1 MDNLFNNEMYYEK
14 LDSDKIL
21 EYINKLQTVVVE
33 VLNEKDNYDIKYINV
48 GIKTV
53 LHIMYIIFINTKN
66 IDVTS
71 YYGKTSMT
79 YYFEFI
85 NQISSKNT
93 NDYIN
98 MTLQDAIIFVYK
110 KTIFNL
116 NSDYKNNNNNYNDD
130 IILKQIFTINDIIN
144 MLHIYNNYS
153 PIKYKNI
160 IEKIITISNNVDIY
174 VVKQIIS
181 LLIDNNINIIKIFN
195 FVNTLSKKKKII
207 INNSNIYKYNYNNYN
222 VKSYLE
228 DILST

>member
-14 LDSDKIL
+14 IDSDKIL

-33 VLNEKDNYDIKYINV
+33 VLNEKDNYGIKYINV

>member
-33 VLNEKDNYDIKYINV
+33 VLNEKDNYGIKYINV

>member
-1 MDNLFNNEMYYEK
+1 MDNLFNDEMYYEK

-33 VLNEKDNYDIKYINV
+33 VFNEKDNYGIKYINV

-66 IDVTS
+66 IDITS

-85 NQISSKNT
+85 NQISSKNA

-116 NSDYKNNNNNYNDD
+116 NSDYKKNNNNYNDD

-228 DILST
+228 HILST